1 MSNNPFDENDPTIPF
16 NPTNA
21 PQPEPG
27 QQGKLVLGNFE
38 NDPRR
43 PQRRPYQYQ
52 PAQQPQQPNPNYPP
66 QQHAQHAP
74 QGQGYPQQQGQR
86 PAFPPYMQQQPAHQS
101 QLPPFSPAQ
110 NNAYQNQNVASPVVP
125 VRQPGVLPGTPAQPG
140 RPTPK
145 RPARARSRKGCL
157 ITAIIVIVLLC
168 VLGAIFIPM
177 AQRVLAFGS
186 AISTQPPLSSQNNY
200 MNTSDRVNLLV
211 MGFGGGNHDGAY
223 LTDSMIVVSIIPST
237 HHTTLISV
245 PRDLWVQVPA
255 NSGNYGKLN
264 SVYTI
269 GSNGGKDAKAGGAA
283 AAAKL
288 STITGLDI
296 KYWMTIDFTG
306 FRDLINAIGGVD
318 VYVPDSFNA
327 CYPKNDNAN
336 IDASWIKVQF
346 NKGQQHMNGETAI
359 RYARAREPLE
369 VCGMGTSQNLA
380 ELTDFGRSARQQIII
395 KAVLAKAKQSSTWP
409 HLYGAMDALQK
420 TIYTNLS
427 LADLAQF
434 SLKMDL
440 NDPHTQRVGLSNQN
454 VLMDSQSSDGQ
465 YILLPQNNNWQA
477 IKDYI
482 KQHLYS

>member
-1 MSNNPFDENDPTIPF
+1 MSNNPFNENDPTVPL
-16 NPTNA
+16 NPANA
-21 PQPEPG
+21 PQQDQA
-27 QQGKLVLGNFE
+27 QQGKLILGNSQDE
-38 NDPRR
+38 VRR
-43 PQRRPYQYQ
+43 QQRRPYQYQ
-52 PAQQPQQPNPNYPP
+52 PAQPPQQGQPPNYPP
-66 QQHAQHAP
+66 QQR
-74 QGQGYPQQQGQR
+74 GQQPQQYGQR
-86 PAFPPYMQQQPAHQS
+86 PAFPPYAQQPQAHQS
-101 QLPPFSPAQ
+101 QLPPLPPAQ
-110 NNAYQNQNVASPVVP
+110 NNAYSDRANASVP
-125 VRQPGVLPGTPAQPG
+125 APAQQPGTFPPRGPG
-140 RPTPK
+140 RPASKLT
-145 RPARARSRKGCL
+145 RRASRRKGCL
-157 ITAIIVIVLLC
+157 ITSVVVLLLLFI
-168 VLGAIFIPM
+168 LGAITIPTM
-177 AQRVLAFGS
+177 QRVLAFGS
-186 AISTQPPLSSQNNY
+186 AISTQSPLSTQNNY

-211 MGFGGGNHDGAY
+211 MGFGGGSHAGAY

-264 SVYTI
+264 SVYNV
-269 GSNGGKDAKAGGAA
+269 GSNGGKDAVAGGNAA
-283 AAAKL
+283 AQKL
-288 STITGLDI
+288 STLTGLDI

-327 CYPKNDNAN
+327 CYPKNDDAN
-336 IDASWIKVQF
+336 VDASWIKVQF
-346 NKGQQHMNGETAI
+346 NKGTQHMDGETAI

-369 VCGMGTSQNLA
+369 VCGKGTSENLA

-395 KAVLAKAKQSSTWP
+395 KAVLAKVKQSSTWP

-454 VLMDSQSSDGQ
+454 VLVDSQSNDGQ

-477 IKDYI
+477 IIDYV
-482 KQHLYS
+482 KQHLYA

>member
-1 MSNNPFDENDPTIPF
+1 MSNNSFDENDPTIPV
-16 NPTNA
+16 NPSDV
-21 PQPEPG
+21 PQQGP
-27 QQGKLVLGNFE
+27 QGKLVLGSFQDE
-38 NDPRR
+38 QRR

-52 PAQQPQQPNPNYPP
+52 PNQPNQSPQQPNYPP
-66 QQHAQHAP
+66 QQ
-74 QGQGYPQQQGQR
+74 QGYPQQPPQPQHYGQR
-86 PAFPPYMQQQPAHQS
+86 QAMPPFVPQQPAHHQS
-101 QLPPFSPAQ
+101 QLPPLSPAQ
-110 NNAYQNQNVASPVVP
+110 NNAYPNVANPPAQHPGSPGQPGLAP
-125 VRQPGVLPGTPAQPG
+125 VRRTTPP
-140 RPTPK
+140 R
-145 RPARARSRKGCL
+145 RRKGCL
-157 ITAIIVIVLLC
+157 VGCLVVLLLLFI
-168 VLGAIFIPM
+168 LGAITIPTT
-177 AQRVLAFGS
+177 QRVLAFGS
-186 AISTQPPLSSQNNY
+186 AISTQAPLSTQTGY
-200 MNTSDRVNLLV
+200 MNTSDRINVLV

-223 LTDSMIVVSIIPST
+223 LTDSMIVVSVIPST

-264 SVYTI
+264 TVYNV

-283 AAAKL
+283 AVEKL
-288 STITGLDI
+288 STLTGLNI

-336 IDASWIKVQF
+336 VDASWIKVQF
-346 NKGQQHMNGETAI
+346 NKGMQHMNGETAI

-369 VCGMGTSQNLA
+369 VCGKGPSQNLA

-395 KAVLAKAKQSSTWP
+395 KAVLAKAKQTSTWP
-409 HLYGAMDALQK
+409 SLYGAMDALQK

-440 NDPHTQRVGLSNQN
+440 NDPRTQKVGLSNQN
-454 VLMDSQSSDGQ
+454 VLMDSQSNDGQ

-477 IKDYI
+477 VKDYV
-482 KQHLYS
+482 KQRLYA